1 MDCTSSLGNSP
12 IFFLGRIGPT
22 NLKRSR
28 PFNNIYNLTKS
39 FFYQVDRII
48 DRAIKSLEAN
58 RVEINRDQWLEDAI
72 EADKTGS
79 VKTCHALIR
88 NVIGLGIDEEDATD
102 TWMEDAD
109 NAVQMTAFETARAIY
124 AHALS
129 QYATKKDIWM
139 AAAYF
144 EKEHGTRES
153 LDALLQKVHVFY
165 FIL

>member
-1 MDCTSSLGNSP
+1 
-12 IFFLGRIGPT
+12 
-22 NLKRSR
+22 
-28 PFNNIYNLTKS
+28 
-39 FFYQVDRII
+39 
-48 DRAIKSLEAN
+48 
-58 RVEINRDQWLEDAI
+58 
-72 EADKTGS
+72 
-79 VKTCHALIR
+79 
-88 NVIGLGIDEEDATD
+88 
-102 TWMEDAD
+102 MEDAD

-165 FIL
+165 FILWGSELYFWCVCLSVRPSVCDIYIN